1 VRCDAFSAVCRGYE
15 EARDAEGGGDWQKRE
30 VVGSTGI
37 SVSGDGVEV
46 EDEGGEVAMAI
57 AIAVDICWAITQ
69 PTIFSRCEDV
79 FVPVAVEEIR
89 FGRLE
94 NGWGEWWG

>member
-1 VRCDAFSAVCRGYE
+1 MG
-15 EARDAEGGGDWQKRE
+15 WQKRE

-37 SVSGDGVEV
+37 SVSGDGVGI
-46 EDEGGEVAMAI
+46 EDEGGEVAM

-79 FVPVAVEEIR
+79 FVPVAVGTVHR
-89 FGRLE
+89 
-94 NGWGEWWG
+94 